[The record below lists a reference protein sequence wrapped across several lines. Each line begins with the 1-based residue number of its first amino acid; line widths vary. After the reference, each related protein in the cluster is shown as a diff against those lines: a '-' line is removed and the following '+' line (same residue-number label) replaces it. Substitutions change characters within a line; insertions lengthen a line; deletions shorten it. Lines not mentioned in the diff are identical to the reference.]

1 MTRSTVGRRRPSVNI
16 SLARASRLYQ
26 LVSLLAESSRDRDTL
41 LSTLGVGLR
50 TFYREL
56 DLLRRCAI
64 KIQRVDRDYHLKTTH
79 EQARGQLPF
88 PDPQLSFA
96 EMAEL
101 ATHGGQASQ
110 RLAKLLDSVVNPSPP
125 TPKRGRKPKKV

>member
-1 MTRSTVGRRRPSVNI
+1 MSKAPLDRRRHAMNI
-16 SLARASRLYQ
+16 SLGRSSRLYQ
-26 LVSLLAESSRDRDTL
+26 LVTLLMDSPRDRNAIL
-41 LSTLGVGLR
+41 EMLGIGLR

-64 KIQRVDRDYHLKTTH
+64 KIQRVDQSYILKTTP
-79 EQARGQLPF
+79 ETARGQLPF

-101 ATHGGQASQ
+101 ANHPGAASQ
-110 RLAKLLDSVVNPSPP
+110 RLGRLLQSATNPPLA
-125 TPKRGRKPKKV
+125 TPKRAKRRGSC